1 MEQGT
6 LVLNLPTSLSN
17 LRRVLVFT
25 TLTVLSFFVP
35 FTIGHPQ
42 LLVGIVVNACLFLSV
57 IFLPKKYYLPII
69 VMPSLGLLARGIVF
83 GSLTPFLIYFLPF
96 IWLGNLVLVLAFKKL
111 FFTGSVSIIVSA
123 AAKFLFLF
131 IVANIYF
138 NFHLVPQLFLQ
149 SMGMLQLF
157 TALIGGFVALIILK
171 IYGKHYARN

>member
-1 MEQGT
+1 MKNEAALT
-6 LVLNLPTSLSN
+6 LPITLAELTK
-17 LRRVLVFT
+17 VLVFT

-42 LLVGIVVNACLFLSV
+42 LLVGIIVNACLFLSV

-111 FFTGSVSIIVSA
+111 FSTGSVSIITA
-123 AAKFLFLF
+123 AGAKFLFLF

-138 NFHLVPQLFLQ
+138 NFHLVPKLFLQ
-149 SMGMLQLF
+149 SMGMFQLF